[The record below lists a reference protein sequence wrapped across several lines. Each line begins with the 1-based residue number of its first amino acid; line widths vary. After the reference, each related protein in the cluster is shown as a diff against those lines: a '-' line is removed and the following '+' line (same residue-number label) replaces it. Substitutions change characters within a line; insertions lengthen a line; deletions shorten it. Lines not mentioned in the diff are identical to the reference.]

1 MKKLIYISF
10 SLLMFTSLLYAQNEE
25 IDSLENELSLAEPDT
40 NRVLLLNTLAYKLHT
55 YNPEKGISHARESI
69 RLASSLEFDK
79 GRAHAYNSLG
89 AGYWNQ
95 GEFDSALLYYTK
107 SYQLNDT
114 LGNARGVTGA
124 LSNMAII
131 FDNRGDYSKSIE
143 FYTRALEEMEK
154 NGFDSYI
161 AITSNNLGLI
171 LLKLGRHAE
180 ALDYFNRAIK
190 IGEPLEMTNLVG
202 PAWINIGKV
211 YKETEEPQKQEE
223 AINTALKIGRDTKS
237 KYVTALAINNLG
249 RFHDG
254 NGDFEKALSC
264 YKEALAINTEVG
276 RKRSISSNLNNI
288 GSTYRKLGLYDSAIQ
303 SIQKAQK
310 IALEINHRRAVVTT
324 YYQLGLTLREKEGC
338 SAGLSSFIDGYS
350 IAEEAGELVMF
361 RDISKSLSECYF
373 ELKQFEKA
381 YHYQNQFIM
390 ASDSLINEENIKEL
404 AMVEAN
410 YEFESQLAAKDNEI
424 MLLEAHEQVSNLKLL
439 LGLGTALIILI
450 VGFFIARNKLKAKAL
465 QNEHFKAIGKF
476 KEAMTGMIAHDLKN
490 PLGIILSTES
500 EKHSTRQMARQ
511 MLNLVNNMLDV
522 HKFESIEVVLSPAPV
537 SLHSLLSDAVE
548 QVRPLLSQKNMNVQL
563 SIDPKWVVKADQN
576 YMLRV
581 FVNLLTNAIKYS
593 PVNDY
598 IEINGVSNE
607 SGLVEIEVKD
617 HGSGIAKNNLEKIF
631 ENFSQLDPKAS
642 GGVAST
648 GLGLSFC
655 RLAVRAHGS
664 ELSVV
669 SELKKGTAFKF
680 SLPLYG
686 ETEEVARDF
695 SKEFVFK
702 ISEEDRDLIISKI
715 PELRSKKLHQAFA
728 IEEILASIET
738 RNEAIKDW
746 TNRVVDAAYTNNESY
761 YNELLDLIERPN

>member
-1 MKKLIYISF
+1 
-10 SLLMFTSLLYAQNEE
+10 
-25 IDSLENELSLAEPDT
+25 
-40 NRVLLLNTLAYKLHT
+40 
-55 YNPEKGISHARESI
+55 
-69 RLASSLEFDK
+69 
-79 GRAHAYNSLG
+79 
-89 AGYWNQ
+89 
-95 GEFDSALLYYTK
+95 
-107 SYQLNDT
+107 
-114 LGNARGVTGA
+114 
-124 LSNMAII
+124 MAII
-131 FDNRGDYSKSIE
+131 FNNRGDFAKAIE
-143 FYTRALEEMEK
+143 FYTKALKEMEE
-154 NGFDSYI
+154 NGFDSYV
-161 AITSNNLGLI
+161 AITSNNLGLV
-171 LLKLGRHAE
+171 LHKLGRHPE
-180 ALDYFNRAIK
+180 ALEYFNRAIK

-202 PAWINIGKV
+202 PAWINIGRV
-211 YKETEEPQKQEE
+211 YSELEEPQKQKQAIESAIRIGEE
-223 AINTALKIGRDTKS
+223 TQS
-237 KYVTALAINNLG
+237 KYVKALAYNNLG
-249 RFHDG
+249 RFYE
-254 NGDFEKALSC
+254 NNNEFNQALK
-264 YKEALAINTEVG
+264 YFKLALVINTQVG

-288 GSTYRKLGLYDSAIQ
+288 GSTYRQLGLYDS
-303 SIQKAQK
+303 SIYSIRKAQE
-310 IALEINHRRAVVTT
+310 IAKEISHSRALVTT
-324 YYQLGLTLREKEGC
+324 YFQMGLTLKEKKGCGEALNSFLEGH
-338 SAGLSSFIDGYS
+338 A
-350 IAEEAGELVMF
+350 IAKESGELAKYKE
-361 RDISKSLSECYF
+361 ISQSLAECYARIGNH
-373 ELKQFEKA
+373 ENA
-381 YHYQNQFIM
+381 YYYQNEFIVTK
-390 ASDSLINEENIKEL
+390 DSLINEEKIKDL
-404 AMVEAN
+404 ARVEAN

-424 MLLEAHEQVSNLKLL
+424 MLLEAQEQVNSLKLL
-439 LGLGTALIILI
+439 LGLGAAFIILI

-465 QNEHFKAIGKF
+465 QNEHFKEIGKF

-522 HKFESIEVVLSPAPV
+522 HKFESTEVVLSPAPV
-537 SLHSLLSDAVE
+537 SLHSLLNDAVE
-548 QVRPLLSQKNMNVQL
+548 QVRPLLSQKNMKVQL

-598 IEINGVSNE
+598 IEINGMSNE
-607 SGLVEIEVKD
+607 SGQVEIEVKD
-617 HGSGIAKNNLEKIF
+617 HGSGIAKNYLEKIF

-664 ELSVV
+664 EMTVE
-669 SELKKGTAFKF
+669 SEINRGTSFKF

-686 ETEEVARDF
+686 ETVEATSDS

-746 TNRVVDAAYTNNESY
+746 TSRVVDAAYTNNESY